1 MCTSRENKKSK
12 KKGDVEAMSDERN
25 GNINNEEL
33 IKELRAIIHA
43 ESSKPASE
51 MDADLVAECVDYLME
66 LENHRRLTEEEID
79 GEIEKIFAKTKKT
92 RKTHPRFKALLI
104 AACIAILVLSVNIF
118 AMACGTDAISLLREF
133 GSRIVEMLDGEKAVA
148 DDKELVNIG
157 DRTVYDSLEEFLQNE
172 TISVLHPT
180 KLPNNTKIVNIS
192 LTASFVNGTYNAVYK
207 DVIYTTDNP
216 RLSLS
221 VRTNPDY
228 IKGFLSDPNAE
239 IKIVNGYECYIIQ
252 LETSVQ
258 CFFVYNNNVYV
269 VNAPTFED
277 AELIINNLREG
288 TPQ

>member
-1 MCTSRENKKSK
+1 
-12 KKGDVEAMSDERN
+12 MSDERN

-79 GEIEKIFAKTKKT
+79 GEIEKIFAKTTKT

-118 AMACGTDAISLLREF
+118 AMACGTDVISLLRDL
-133 GSRIVEMLDGEKAVA
+133 GDSIVEMLDGEKVKREEVDIVKGEAAVSYESA
-148 DDKELVNIG
+148 EELFKRENISAL
-157 DRTVYDSLEEFLQNE
+157 Y
-172 TISVLHPT
+172 PT
-180 KLPNNTKIVNIS
+180 KLPNDSKITNVS
-192 LTASFVNGTYNAVYK
+192 LIASFVNGTYNAVYK

-216 RLSLS
+216 RLGIMIY
-221 VRTNPDY
+221 TNPDFN
-228 IKGFLSDPNAE
+228 KGFMNDPNAE
-239 IKIVNGYECYIIQ
+239 IKAINGYECYMIH
-252 LETSVQ
+252 LEASVQ
-258 CFFVYNNNVYV
+258 CFFVHNNNVYL
-269 VNAPTFED
+269 VNAPTNED

>member
-1 MCTSRENKKSK
+1 
-12 KKGDVEAMSDERN
+12 MSDERN

-118 AMACGTDAISLLREF
+118 AMACGTDVISLLRNF
-133 GSRIVEMLDGEKAVA
+133 GDSIVELLDGEKIVV
-148 DDKELVNIG
+148 DDTETVKLGNI
-157 DRTVYDSLEEFLQNE
+157 VSFASVEEFLE
-172 TISVLHPT
+172 SESISVLYPSI
-180 KLPNNTKIVNIS
+180 LPDDVKITNVS
-192 LTASFVNGTYNAVYK
+192 LTSSFVNGTYNAVYK

-216 RLSLS
+216 RFSLKIY
-221 VRTNPDY
+221 RNPDFN
-228 IKGFLSDPNAE
+228 KGFMNDPNAE
-239 IKIVNGYECYIIQ
+239 IKAINGYECYMIHF
-252 LETSVQ
+252 EASVQ
-258 CFFVYNNNVYV
+258 CFFVHNNNVYL